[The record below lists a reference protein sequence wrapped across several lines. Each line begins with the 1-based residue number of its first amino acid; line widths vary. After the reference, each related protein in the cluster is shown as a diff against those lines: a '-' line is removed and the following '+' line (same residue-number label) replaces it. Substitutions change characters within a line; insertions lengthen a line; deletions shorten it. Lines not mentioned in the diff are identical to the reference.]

1 MFQNK
6 LAKHFWKES
15 LPKII
20 ATAGILVVSVM
31 KSKKALLQNSTVDKS
46 EGALLQNKLAKNFW
60 KDPLLLVAGLVDL
73 VWGVSWF
80 GASPLAQGLLCQS
93 QNGALIECGFPQ
105 LLWRLPAIPSRP
117 REGAVAPKQ
126 ACKAF
131 PEGEL
136 A

>member
-1 MFQNK
+1 MLQNK
-6 LAKHFWKES
+6 LAKHFWKEG

-20 ATAGILVVSVM
+20 AKEGLLVVSVM
-31 KSKKALLQNSTVDKS
+31 KSKKTLLQSSTLDKS
-46 EGALLQNKLAKNFW
+46 EGALLQNKLVKNFW
-60 KDPLLLVAGLVDL
+60 KNPLLLVAGLVDL

-93 QNGALIECGFPQ
+93 QIGALRECGFPQ
-105 LLWRLPAIPSRP
+105 LLWRLPAIPGWP
-117 REGAVAPKQ
+117 REGLQQ

-131 PEGEL
+131 MEGKL